1 MELSKEQIE
10 FIDHRLENDG
20 IKYWDIRIELLDHV
34 VSDIEKRMKV
44 ENSEN
49 DFKEMVQEVFVY
61 VGWKEN
67 FNGSSFEDLNKEGW
81 KNVNKGYRKMY
92 YQRFLDFFKNPVHLL
107 FLAVSFAGFYFL
119 SEFLIHKTFLKV
131 SYGVFISPTLLYFY
145 AYFKTWRKK
154 TWKICTQRCCL
165 FLFDTLLFFSCAIMN
180 FIRVGQDF
188 SLPMEYHKP
197 LLFLIIPLHLILTYS
212 GYEIYKKAITKLDK
226 MRAELW

>member
-131 SYGVFISPTLLYFY
+131 SYGVFISPILLYFY

-165 FLFDTLLFFSCAIMN
+165 FLFDTLLFFLMCDHE
-180 FIRVGQDF
+180 F
-188 SLPMEYHKP
+188 Y
-197 LLFLIIPLHLILTYS
+197 
-212 GYEIYKKAITKLDK
+212 
-226 MRAELW
+226 